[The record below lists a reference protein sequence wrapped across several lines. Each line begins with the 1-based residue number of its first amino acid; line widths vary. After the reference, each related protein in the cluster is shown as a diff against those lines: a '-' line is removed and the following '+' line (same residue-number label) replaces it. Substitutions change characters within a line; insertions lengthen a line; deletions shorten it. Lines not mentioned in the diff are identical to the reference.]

1 MATTPADGTAANP
14 GAGAVPPYER
24 PEFIAWLTA
33 SCERQ
38 NVPVTVSDPTV
49 IARIATLLGTD
60 RQARSSVQTRHTGAT
75 RPMSRLRD
83 PGVPGA
89 MTA

>member
-1 MATTPADGTAANP
+1 MAKTHPEATGNQY
-14 GAGAVPPYER
+14 GGAVPLHER
-24 PEFIAWLTA
+24 PEFTAWLTA
-33 SCERQ
+33 SCQRQ
-38 NVPVTVSDPTV
+38 DLPVTITDPIV
-49 IARIATLLGTD
+49 IEQIATLLGANPK
-60 RQARSSVQTRHTGAT
+60 RRLPVHTRHTGST

>member
-1 MATTPADGTAANP
+1 MTAAPADDSASPKDP
-14 GAGAVPPYER
+14 GVLPLHER

-33 SCERQ
+33 SCQRHD
-38 NVPVTVSDPTV
+38 VPVTVTDPAV
-49 IARIATLLGTD
+49 IKRIATLLGAD
-60 RQARSSVQTRHTGAT
+60 RPARLTGQTRHTGAT
-75 RPMSRLRD
+75 RSMSRRRA

>member
-1 MATTPADGTAANP
+1 MAKTPADAAAGNHD
-14 GAGAVPPYER
+14 AGAVPLYER
-24 PEFIAWLTA
+24 SEFIAWLTA

-38 NVPVTVSDPTV
+38 NVPVTVTDPTV

-60 RQARSSVQTRHTGAT
+60 RQARSSVQTRHTGRT

-83 PGVPGA
+83 PGIPGA

>member
-1 MATTPADGTAANP
+1 MATTPAGG
-14 GAGAVPPYER
+14 GAGNHDGSAVPLHER

-33 SCERQ
+33 SCVRQ
-38 NVPVTVSDPTV
+38 NLAVTVTDPTV
-49 IARIATLLGTD
+49 IARIATLLGA
-60 RQARSSVQTRHTGAT
+60 ARPAPPAVQTRHTGAT
-75 RPMSRLRD
+75 RSMSRRRE

>member
-1 MATTPADGTAANP
+1 MATTPAGGAANNHD
-14 GAGAVPPYER
+14 AGAVPLHER

-38 NVPVTVSDPTV
+38 NLAVTVTDPTV
-49 IARIATLLGTD
+49 IERVAILVGATRPQRPARHT
-60 RQARSSVQTRHTGAT
+60 RQTGAT
-75 RPMSRLRD
+75 RSISRRRE

>member
-1 MATTPADGTAANP
+1 MATTPPPAAGNHD
-14 GAGAVPPYER
+14 AGAVPLHER
-24 PEFIAWLTA
+24 PEFIAWLTG

-38 NVPVTVSDPTV
+38 NLAVTVTDPAV
-49 IARIATLLGTD
+49 IARIATLLGANPKG
-60 RQARSSVQTRHTGAT
+60 RPPVQTRHTGAT
-75 RPMSRLRD
+75 RPISRLRE